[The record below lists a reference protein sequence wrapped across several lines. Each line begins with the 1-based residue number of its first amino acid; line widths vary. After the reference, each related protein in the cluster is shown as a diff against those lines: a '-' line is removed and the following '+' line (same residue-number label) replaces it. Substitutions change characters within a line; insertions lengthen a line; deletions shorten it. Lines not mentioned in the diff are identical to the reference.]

1 MFIPTYEVG
10 GAEVNQEEYI
20 TYVDKDLPPPSILGN
35 KQEEEPTAMAGMS
48 LNLQASVDS
57 NATFHIL
64 LDPLTNDRIQ
74 ASGNGDFNVRLT
86 PQGDLLVFGVYT
98 IEEGSYAMN
107 LFGAIKK
114 KFGVREGG
122 TITLNGR
129 PEEAVLDLTAV
140 YEVETSL
147 EPLLSDGASNEA
159 LKNAQE
165 VPVEVL
171 INIAGNTEELNI
183 GFDIAVPQ
191 EGNSAVGIEV
201 EDQLNQIRQNENEL
215 NKQAFGLI
223 ALNRFISSN
232 GLFAGGSGGGAT
244 EAVTENIDKSLS
256 SLLSQQLSNLSEDY
270 LGVEISVDI
279 QSQNQMGSEM
289 AGFDD
294 RNVGLNLSKSL
305 FNNRLSITVGSNIA
319 TGSGANAGGQT
330 SNQVIGDFTVAYKI
344 TPNGSMTLRFFRRNE
359 QNQLGMGSSTTERI
373 GASLAHSKSFG
384 SLRELFTSRSRK
396 RKPLKTKSVDD
407 TTTAGERPRGQ
418 GNEQSGN
425 KQE

>member
-1 MFIPTYEVG
+1 
-10 GAEVNQEEYI
+10 
-20 TYVDKDLPPPSILGN
+20 VDKDLPPPSILGN

-57 NATFHIL
+57 NAVFHIL

-86 PQGDLLVFGVYT
+86 PQGDLLVFGEYV
-98 IEEGSYAMN
+98 IERGSYAMN

-114 KFGVREGG
+114 KFGVRSGS

-140 YEVETSL
+140 YEVETSV
-147 EPLLSDGASNEA
+147 EPLLGDNAANTDLRS
-159 LKNAQE
+159 AQE
-165 VPVEVL
+165 VPVQVL
-171 INIAGNTEELNI
+171 INIDGNTEELNI
-183 GFDIAVPQ
+183 GFDIAVPE
-191 EGNSAVGIEV
+191 EGNAAINTQI

-232 GLFAGGSGGGAT
+232 GLFAGGSGGGGAT
-244 EAVTENIDKSLS
+244 AAVTENIDKSLS

-319 TGSGANAGGQT
+319 TGGANAGGQS
-330 SNQVIGDFTVAYKI
+330 SNQNVIGDFTVAYKI

-359 QNQLGMGSSTTERI
+359 QTQLTAASGNTERI
-373 GASLAHSKSFG
+373 GASLAHSKSFNT
-384 SLRELFTSRSRK
+384 LRELFSSRSRK
-396 RKPLKTKSVDD
+396 RKPLKTKDVDD
-407 TTTAGERPRGQ
+407 DTTAGERPRGQ
-418 GNEQSGN
+418 GDEQSGN

>member
-1 MFIPTYEVG
+1 
-10 GAEVNQEEYI
+10 
-20 TYVDKDLPPPSILGN
+20 
-35 KQEEEPTAMAGMS
+35 MAGMS
-48 LNLQASVDS
+48 LNLRASVDS
-57 NATFHIL
+57 NAVFHIL
-64 LDPLTNDRIQ
+64 LDPLTNDRIP

-86 PQGDLLVFGVYT
+86 PQGDLLVFGEYV
-98 IEEGSYAMN
+98 IERGSYAMN

-114 KFGVREGG
+114 KFGVRSGS

-147 EPLLSDGASNEA
+147 EPLLGDQTSNEVMRA
-159 LKNAQE
+159 AQE
-165 VPVEVL
+165 VPVQVL
-171 INIAGNTEELNI
+171 INIDGNTEELNI
-183 GFDIAVPQ
+183 GFDIAVPE
-191 EGNSAVGIEV
+191 EGNAAINTQI

-232 GLFAGGSGGGAT
+232 GLFAGGSGGGGAT
-244 EAVTENIDKSLS
+244 AAVTENIDKSLS

-319 TGSGANAGGQT
+319 TGGANAGGQS
-330 SNQVIGDFTVAYKI
+330 SNQNVIGDFTVAYKI

-359 QNQLGMGSSTTERI
+359 QTQLTAASGNTERI
-373 GASLAHSKSFG
+373 GASLAHSKSFNT
-384 SLRELFTSRSRK
+384 LRELFSSRSRK
-396 RKPLKTKSVDD
+396 RKPLKTKDVDD
-407 TTTAGERPRGQ
+407 DTTAGERPRGQ
-418 GNEQSGN
+418 GDEQSGN